1 MRRPTPFWSSLVLL
15 TFSLALRALL
25 LRAFGTVEMTTEAGE
40 HSGEPN
46 EGDPAAEIQL
56 SQATLEAIIQGVAKQ
71 ITEAGPAGKDGGP
84 KPPPP
89 PGRFVASPPPPPC
102 EIMKVALAECW
113 WESQGRV
120 PLELVHKVTRWQ
132 EHGVKKA
139 VVACQVLNSRID

>member
-1 MRRPTPFWSSLVLL
+1 MGLGACGGGHILRMRRPTPFWSSLVLL

-46 EGDPAAEIQL
+46 EDDPAAEIQQ

-89 PGRFVASPPPPPC
+89 PGRFVASPPPP
-102 EIMKVALAECW
+102 
-113 WESQGRV
+113 
-120 PLELVHKVTRWQ
+120 
-132 EHGVKKA
+132 
-139 VVACQVLNSRID
+139 